1 MYVPLLTSA
10 LLRHNQRLQQQLR
23 QQQQAGGSD
32 TDSSGSAGS
41 VPYNLAGYIVGNA
54 VTDDLFDTSGQAD
67 FAFSMGLVD
76 LDTYKEVKQTCK
88 VGRVLALAS
97 DTLFFQAGF

>member
-1 MYVPLLTSA
+1 M
-10 LLRHNQRLQQQLR
+10 
-23 QQQQAGGSD
+23 
-32 TDSSGSAGS
+32 
-41 VPYNLAGYIVGNA
+41 AGYIVGNA